1 MAKPRHPMRAT
12 VMKKYIETLGKISTA
27 ELAEMAGVSQSQIRK
42 WKATDDWKGGLAKAR
57 KPKRGGQRGNKNA
70 SGHGAPLGNTNAEKH
85 GAYSEPRV
93 EGMTDDELKEIEST
107 TLDVEGNL
115 LGELKILRAKRIDLE
130 KRLAALDADETD
142 LYPDQVVREPLGE
155 TEVLST
161 KFQRRMALENAYN
174 RVHGRIIKLLDSIK
188 NYEIDNRKIAL
199 ENEKIKLAKQR
210 ASGIFEIDD
219 TEQTD
224 GTEQSD
230 TAEQIG
236 SAEKSE

>member
-12 VMKKYIETLGKISTA
+12 VMKKYIETLGKVSTA

-42 WKATDDWKGGLAKAR
+42 WKAADDWKTGLAKAR

-70 SGHGAPLGNTNAEKH
+70 AGHGAPPGNTNAEKH
-85 GAYSEPRV
+85 GAYSEPRI
-93 EGMTDDELKEIEST
+93 EKMTAEELQEIENT

-115 LGELKILRAKRIDLE
+115 LGELKNLTAKRIDLE
-130 KRLAALDADETD
+130 KRLAALDADASD
-142 LYPDQVVREPLGE
+142 LYLDQVMREPLGE
-155 TEVLST
+155 TEILST

-199 ENEKIKLAKQR
+199 ENEKISLAKQR
-210 ASGIFEIDD
+210 ASGIFEVDD
-219 TEQTD
+219 A
-224 GTEQSD
+224 EQS
-230 TAEQIG
+230 E
-236 SAEKSE
+236 